1 MDQQYLTRKMRKKI
15 IVYTNFFDLVC
26 ILVIRIYLNV
36 RNYFSATPLEAIL
49 SVLGVIGACI
59 TGMSFPYFNIIFG
72 HMIDAVNKNPNGFAD
87 EVEVLVYNFIAL
99 SGISVVSGLLQ
110 VCDR

>member
-1 MDQQYLTRKMRKKI
+1 
-15 IVYTNFFDLVC
+15 
-26 ILVIRIYLNV
+26 
-36 RNYFSATPLEAIL
+36 
-49 SVLGVIGACI
+49 
-59 TGMSFPYFNIIFG
+59 
-72 HMIDAVNKNPNGFAD
+72 MIDAVNKNPNGFAD